1 MSKKRRGPAV
11 GRHLL
16 LARLGLAWEAL
27 WPATWPA
34 TGVIAAFAAFALFD
48 GFSWM
53 PGWAHAVALALT
65 AGLTAAL
72 LFRGARR
79 ISWPRRRDALRR
91 LETESDLDHR
101 PLQALEDSLP
111 DGVSDPVALALWRTH
126 QERTAGRLRSLR
138 SGLPAPGLPAR
149 DPWAIRIG
157 LALLALVGAAVAG
170 PDLGDR
176 LKRAVAP
183 QFGASDGA
191 RTASLELWIA
201 PPEYTRLP
209 PVFPARRTG
218 AEEAG
223 EEADSGIDVPAGS
236 ALTAIVSGGTGE
248 AALEFGGE
256 RTPFEVADPVNRKLE
271 RTIDES
277 GVLTVLLDEKP
288 LASWRIRSVPD
299 APPQISFDGP
309 PKPFRRGSLRIAYRA
324 EDDYGIAEI
333 RGEMRRTYERGTVIG
348 KEVFGFELPTPPSGS
363 REFAGTSLQEV
374 AAHPWAGLP
383 VAIRLA
389 AADAAGQRSWSEE
402 VKMVLPEREFHD
414 PVARKIV
421 AERRRLTT
429 EPERRAEIMDNVGGI
444 ASRPETF
451 GHDTV
456 AFMGLAFARS
466 RLLHEKGETALPPV
480 RDLLWDT
487 ALRVEDGQLSHAERE
502 LLRAQ
507 RALMK
512 ALERNAGD
520 EELER
525 LMRELQ
531 TALNRYLRELARMAE
546 NADEAP
552 RLDPTAR
559 LLQSTDLQRMMERIR
574 QMMRSGS
581 RDAARRMLGQL
592 RRMLETLR
600 NARVMRADP
609 NALRGNQAFRQL
621 QDLIRGQSQLLD
633 RTFRMSQEGGRRT
646 QSGLQEQKAL
656 REALRRLRQ
665 ALREAMP
672 GNGSADAALDRAGR
686 EMEGAARALGRSRPG
701 EAVGPQGQALDALRR
716 AGRGMMRDMMN
727 RFGRGLENG
736 FNPLRT
742 MRDPL
747 GRELPN
753 EDGVDTRSV
762 DIPERGAVERAQE
775 IIEELRRRA
784 GERHRSRFELDY
796 INRLLQRF

>member
-1 MSKKRRGPAV
+1 MSERRRGPAV
-11 GRHLL
+11 GRYLL

-34 TGVIAAFAAFALFD
+34 TGLIAAFTGFALFD
-48 GFSWM
+48 GFSWL
-53 PGWAHAVALALT
+53 PGWAHAAALLLT
-65 AGLTAAL
+65 AGLTIAL
-72 LFRGARR
+72 LFRGMTR
-79 ISWPRRRDALRR
+79 ISWPRRGDALRR
-91 LETESDLDHR
+91 LETESNLDHR

-111 DGVSDPVALALWRTH
+111 DEASDPVTRALWRTH
-126 QERTAGRLRSLR
+126 QKRTAGRLRSLKA
-138 SGLPAPGLPAR
+138 GLPAPGLPAR
-149 DPWAIRIG
+149 DPWAVRTG
-157 LALLALVGAAVAG
+157 LALLVLVGAVVAG
-170 PDLGDR
+170 PDLDDR
-176 LKRAVAP
+176 LKRAVMP
-183 QFGASDGA
+183 QFGVSDGA
-191 RTASLELWIA
+191 QTARLELWIT

-218 AEEAG
+218 AG
-223 EEADSGIDVPAGS
+223 EADSGIDVPEGS
-236 ALTAIVSGGTGE
+236 VLTAIVSGGTGE
-248 AALEFGGE
+248 AALEFGDA
-256 RTPFEVADPVNRKLE
+256 RTPFEIADPVNRKLE
-271 RTIDES
+271 RPIAGS
-277 GVLTVLLDEKP
+277 GVLTVLLDGKP
-288 LASWRIRSVPD
+288 LGSWRIRSIPDVP
-299 APPQISFDGP
+299 PRISFDGP
-309 PKPFRRGSLRIAYRA
+309 PKPLQRGSLRIAYQG

-333 RGEMRRTYERGTVIG
+333 RGEMRRTYERGTVVG
-348 KEVFGFELPTPPSGS
+348 KEVFGFELPTPPSGA
-363 REFAGTSLQEV
+363 REFGGTSLQEI

-383 VAIRLA
+383 VAIRLT

-402 VKMVLPEREFHD
+402 VKIVLPEREFHN
-414 PVARKIV
+414 PVARRVV

-429 EPERRAEIMDNVGGI
+429 EPERRAEIMQNIGDI

-466 RLLHEKGETALPPV
+466 RLLHEKGEAAESPV

-487 ALRVEDGQLSHAERE
+487 ALRIEDGQLSHAERE

-507 RALMK
+507 RALAK

-531 TALNRYLRELARMAE
+531 TALNRYLRELARTAE
-546 NADEAP
+546 NAGEPPPLNPA
-552 RLDPTAR
+552 AR
-559 LLQSTDLQRMMERIR
+559 LLQSTDLQRMMEQIR
-574 QMMRSGS
+574 QMMRSGA

-609 NALRGNQAFRQL
+609 NALRGNRAFRQL
-621 QDLIRGQSQLLD
+621 QNLIRRQGQLLD
-633 RTFRMSQEGGRRT
+633 RTFRMSQEGRGDA

-656 REALRRLRQ
+656 REMLRRLRQ
-665 ALREAMP
+665 ALRESR
-672 GNGSADAALDRAGR
+672 NGSVDGALDRAGR
-686 EMEGAARALGRSRPG
+686 EMDGAARALGRSRPG
-701 EAVGPQGQALDALRR
+701 EAVGPQGQALEALRR

-727 RFGRGLENG
+727 RFGRGMEG
-736 FNPLRT
+736 DFNPLRT

-762 DIPERGAVERAQE
+762 DIPERGAIERAQE

-784 GERHRSRFELDY
+784 GQRHRSRFELDY
-796 INRLLQRF
+796 INRLLERF